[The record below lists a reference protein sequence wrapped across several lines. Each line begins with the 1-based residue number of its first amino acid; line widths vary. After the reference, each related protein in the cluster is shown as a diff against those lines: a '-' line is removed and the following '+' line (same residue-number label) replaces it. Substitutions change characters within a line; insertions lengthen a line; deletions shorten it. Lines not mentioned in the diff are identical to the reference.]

1 MEQTRENPL
10 GREKIGALL
19 ARFAVPSIIAMLVS
33 ALYNIVD
40 QFFIGWSVGM
50 LGNAATNVAFPL
62 TITCTGLS
70 LLCGIG
76 GAANFNLCMGRKD
89 AEKAE
94 RFAGAAIGMMLILGM
109 ALCIGTRLFL
119 RPLML
124 AFGATADSLDY
135 ALAYT
140 GITSFGFPFLI
151 LTTAGS
157 NLIRADG
164 SPRFSMLCTLSGAA
178 RGRFTGASL
187 KFACVCIRKLLALAP
202 PSTFSAESVIP
213 ESASIACRTSFT

>member
-40 QFFIGWSVGM
+40 QFFIGGIVGM
-50 LGNAATNVAFPL
+50 LGNEATNVAFPL

-109 ALCIGTRLFL
+109 VLCIGTRLFL

-124 AFGATADSLDY
+124 AFGATADRSEERRV
-135 ALAYT
+135 
-140 GITSFGFPFLI
+140 GKECRS
-151 LTTAGS
+151 
-157 NLIRADG
+157 RW
-164 SPRFSMLCTLSGAA
+164 SPYH
-178 RGRFTGASL
+178 
-187 KFACVCIRKLLALAP
+187 
-202 PSTFSAESVIP
+202 
-213 ESASIACRTSFT
+213 